1 LSPTLAPD
9 VYGMIMVMTSKTIT
23 VYGIPNCDTVKK
35 ARAWLTA
42 QGLDYEFHDFKKQG
56 VPEAQLDNWLQQVGW
71 EKLVNRKGN
80 TWRTLDAATQSRV
93 VDAASA
99 KQVILLNSS
108 VVKRPVVHW
117 HRGQITVGFDTSA
130 WQALCSPA

>member
-1 LSPTLAPD
+1 
-9 VYGMIMVMTSKTIT
+9 MIMVMTSKTIT

-42 QGLDYEFHDFKKQG
+42 QGVDYEFHDFKKLG
-56 VPEAQLDNWLQQVGW
+56 VPEAKLGNWLQQVGW

-80 TWRTLDAATQSRV
+80 TWRALDAATQGRV

-99 KQVILLNSS
+99 IAVVMANSS
-108 VVKRPVVHW
+108 VIKRPVVQW
-117 HRGQITVGFDTSA
+117 LGGQVTVGFDATVWDELA
-130 WQALCSPA
+130 KR

>member
-1 LSPTLAPD
+1 
-9 VYGMIMVMTSKTIT
+9 MIMVMTSKTIT
-23 VYGIPNCDTVKK
+23 VYGIPNCETVKR

-42 QGLDYEFHDFKKQG
+42 QGVDYEFHDFKKPG

-80 TWRTLDAATQSRV
+80 TWRALDAATQSSV

-99 KQVILLNSS
+99 KEVILLNSS
-108 VVKRPVVHW
+108 VVKRPVVDW
-117 HRGQITVGFDTSA
+117 PEGQITVGFDTSA
-130 WQALCSPA
+130 WKALWPPA